1 MFQSV
6 RFKQKLYTH
15 RLLWF
20 MFYLKRNFCV
30 LTNPDKSRP
39 LLLNIKV
46 GCFYTRCEILVTLEQ
61 SSSRSILFCLFH
73 LIKNDFVICFV
84 YISLF
89 WSSLFFPC
97 RFLWVLGFYSQWA
110 NSSRIFS
117 KLPILNVPVKKNHCD
132 DCWTGTNCH

>member
-20 MFYLKRNFCV
+20 MFYLKRNFYV
-30 LTNPDKSRP
+30 LTNPEKSRP

-89 WSSLFFPC
+89 RSSLFFPC